1 MSHQPSLIAK
11 TYIQM
16 RSLVDRDLDG
26 QFGRPAMLVSLV
38 AVLPFVGLVVF
49 GGWWLIPAAVLLA
62 IWLAFVVWRAWWIF
76 KTGLLDA
83 DEDDWVEPQ

>member
-1 MSHQPSLIAK
+1 
-11 TYIQM
+11 
-16 RSLVDRDLDG
+16 
-26 QFGRPAMLVSLV
+26 MLVSLV